1 MKEIKA
7 EILSIGTEILLGNI
21 VNTNAAYL
29 SQELAALGILVY
41 HQAVVGDNPGR
52 LSEALAEAYSRA
64 ELVITTGGLGP
75 TTDDLSKETA
85 AAFFGRRMV
94 RDERALDELVQ
105 RLKLGGH
112 EVTPNNYKQADLP
125 EGATVL
131 YNKNGTAPGFILEGE
146 GRTLIML
153 PGPPSEMKPMF
164 EEGVRPYL
172 RKHSDQ
178 MLISKTLHICGIG
191 ESAVEHR
198 LKKRMDELVNP
209 TLAPYAKT
217 GMVDLRITAKA
228 AAESEAMALIE
239 PVEQEIRD
247 MFGEYVFGS
256 DEETLEGTI
265 IEMLAQRGWSVTT
278 AESCTGGLLAGR
290 LVDYPGASRVF
301 REGYITY
308 ANEAKEEI
316 LGVSRETLERYGA
329 VSAECAREMAAG
341 AAKKAGA
348 QAAIAVTGIAGPTGA
363 VPAHGDQPEKPVG
376 LVYIGYYVNGEV
388 TSEEHHF
395 YKNRRANRDNAVVR
409 ALNGLRMRLLA
420 VKESPEQDCVR

>member
-85 AAFFGRRMV
+85 AAFFGRRLV

-146 GRTLIML
+146 ERTLIML

-198 LKKRMDELVNP
+198 LKKRMDELMNP

-228 AAESEAMALIE
+228 ATETEAMALIE
-239 PVEQEIRD
+239 PVERRSGD

-290 LVDYPGASRVF
+290 LVDYPGASACSGKV
-301 REGYITY
+301 
-308 ANEAKEEI
+308 I
-316 LGVSRETLERYGA
+316 LLMPMRQRKRFWESVIETLERYGA

-341 AAKKAGA
+341 AAEG
-348 QAAIAVTGIAGPTGA
+348 QGRSRDCDYRYCGTEELYRRAAISRRNRWDSCTSVIMWMVKLHAEEY
-363 VPAHGDQPEKPVG
+363 QF
-376 LVYIGYYVNGEV
+376 YRIGERIGTTRLCVQ
-388 TSEEHHF
+388 
-395 YKNRRANRDNAVVR
+395 
-409 ALNGLRMRLLA
+409 LNGFSMNFSGKSICQNR
-420 VKESPEQDCVR
+420 VVCDK